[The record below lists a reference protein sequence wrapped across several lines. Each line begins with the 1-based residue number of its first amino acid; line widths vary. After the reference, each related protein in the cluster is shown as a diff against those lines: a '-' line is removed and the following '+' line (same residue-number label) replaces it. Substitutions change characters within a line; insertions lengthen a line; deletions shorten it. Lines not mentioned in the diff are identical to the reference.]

1 MVLLQERKTS
11 PMLKTVLITS
21 LSLNVFTLSA
31 LAMYGTW
38 LVTSEVALFERGIA
52 SLLVFVATFVV
63 GTLLFWKVISML
75 AGAEN

>member
-1 MVLLQERKTS
+1 VVLLQERKTS

>member
-1 MVLLQERKTS
+1 MQERKTS

>member
-1 MVLLQERKTS
+1 
-11 PMLKTVLITS
+11 MLKTVLITS